1 MATKKSILE
10 TVKSEIAA
18 VVPEIKEKVVQ
29 KIVEKK
35 VFNANLFGRTAYE
48 IFDVLKN
55 RMVTRVVNEVCQKY
69 KMHDEIVNALKKVI
83 EAEFVAGRELLV
95 DNILKI
101 LTRDAAEQDKSDK

>member
-1 MATKKSILE
+1 MAKKSILE

-18 VVPEIKEKVVQ
+18 VVPEIKEKVVK

-35 VFNANLFGRTAYE
+35 VFNANLFGRTTYE

-55 RMVTRVVNEVCQKY
+55 KMITRVVNEVCQKY

-95 DNILKI
+95 DNII
-101 LTRDAAEQDKSDK
+101 RTLTRDVADQNEVDDK